1 MNLIIYLKKEHS
13 NKILFTFFLIFL
25 FVGLITYKDYG
36 IHIEEKFHRSNGFYW
51 LNYILNFTEFND
63 LKNIASIKF
72 NEISGFTLSNIKN
85 WLDYGII
92 FDVPAAF
99 FEIIL
104 NIDEPKNYYQFRHLI
119 SFLLFFLSSIFFY
132 KLLLNRFSDF
142 NVSFIG
148 TIFYVLSPRIY
159 GDSFYNNKD
168 ILFLSFVTFALY
180 YLFKTIDKLS
190 YKNLIFFS
198 IFSAICTST
207 RIIGVFLPISFIIIY
222 FISVLAKKDE
232 LKFFPKIIF
241 YLLFFIIF
249 LLLHWP
255 YLWTA
260 PIDNFFSLIQ
270 SAKAGIIG
278 IKVLFNGE
286 YIRNHFLPYSY
297 IPTWIAISTP
307 VIHLILFMLG
317 YFYITKRF
325 FLRFLAI
332 KEKSIYYDF
341 WRGKN
346 EKKDFFIFFNISMII
361 LFLISMNITLYNA
374 WRLIY
379 FLNIFIIYIS
389 TYGFYI
395 IYINLKSDNR
405 KLQFSLI
412 ILFLLSLVLLRMIT
426 YHPYQGVYFNSFV
439 PNHYKNKFEIDFHG
453 ISGVKFLKDI
463 LVLEKNK
470 NTISIGVASFLPIQR
485 SLELL
490 DKSESKRIK
499 IIGQEYKYA
508 DYIYKNNIS
517 EVNKNINN
525 KYDIPNNFIKI
536 DELVVDG
543 ALLYEVY
550 KNTEKIK

>member
-1 MNLIIYLKKEHS
+1 M
-13 NKILFTFFLIFL
+13 
-25 FVGLITYKDYG
+25 
-36 IHIEEKFHRSNGFYW
+36 
-51 LNYILNFTEFND
+51 
-63 LKNIASIKF
+63 
-72 NEISGFTLSNIKN
+72 
-85 WLDYGII
+85 
-92 FDVPAAF
+92 
-99 FEIIL
+99 
-104 NIDEPKNYYQFRHLI
+104 
-119 SFLLFFLSSIFFY
+119 
-132 KLLLNRFSDF
+132 
-142 NVSFIG
+142 
-148 TIFYVLSPRIY
+148 SPRIY

-168 ILFLSFVTFALY
+168 ILFLSLVTFALY
-180 YLFKTIDKLS
+180 YLFKTIDELS

-207 RIIGVFLPISFIIIY
+207 KLIGVFLPISFIIIY
-222 FISVLAKKDE
+222 FLSVLAKKDE

-241 YLLFFIIF
+241 YLFFFIIF

-255 YLWTA
+255 YLWSA

-278 IKVLFNGE
+278 IKVLFNGN
-286 YIRNHFLPYSY
+286 YVSNHFLPYSY
-297 IPTWIAISTP
+297 IPIWIAISTP
-307 VIHLILFMLG
+307 VIHLIFFMLG

-325 FLRFLAI
+325 FLRFLTI
-332 KEKSIYYDF
+332 KESSIYYDF

-346 EKKDFFIFFNISMII
+346 EKKDFFIFFNISAII

-379 FLNIFIIYIS
+379 FLNIFIVYIS
-389 TYGFYI
+389 TYAFYT
-395 IYINLKSDNR
+395 IYINLKSYNR
-405 KLQFSLI
+405 KLQFSFI
-412 ILFLLSLVLLRMIT
+412 TLFLLLLVLLRMIT
-426 YHPYQGVYFNSFV
+426 YHPYQGIYFNSFV

-470 NTISIGVASFLPIQR
+470 STINIGVASFLPIQR

-508 DYIYKNNIS
+508 DYIFKNNIS
-517 EVNKNINN
+517 EVDKNINN

>member
-13 NKILFTFFLIFL
+13 NKILFSFFLIFL
-25 FVGLITYKDYG
+25 LIGLITYKDYG

-63 LKNIASIKF
+63 LKNIASIKLD
-72 NEISGFTLSNIKN
+72 NISGFTLSNIESYLN
-85 WLDYGII
+85 YGII
-92 FDVPAAF
+92 FDVPTAF
-99 FEIIL
+99 LEIIL

-148 TIFYVLSPRIY
+148 TVFYVLSPRIY

-180 YLFKTIDKLS
+180 YLFKTIDKPS

-198 IFSAICTST
+198 IFSAICVST
-207 RIIGVFLPISFIIIY
+207 RIIGVFLPISFIIVF
-222 FISVLAKKDE
+222 FISLLAKKDE

-241 YLLFFIIF
+241 YLLSFFIF
-249 LLLHWP
+249 LFLHWP
-255 YLWTA
+255 YLWST

-270 SAKAGIIG
+270 SAKTGFIEM
-278 IKVLFNGE
+278 KVLFDGK
-286 YIRNHFLPYSY
+286 YISNQFLPYSY

-307 VIHLILFMLG
+307 VIHLIFFMLG
-317 YFYITKRF
+317 YFYIIKRF
-325 FLRFLAI
+325 FLRFLSI
-332 KEKSIYYDF
+332 KENSVYYDF

-346 EKKDFFIFFNISMII
+346 EKKDFFIFFNISVII
-361 LFLISMNITLYNA
+361 LFLISMNITLYNS

-389 TYGFYI
+389 TYAFYI
-395 IYINLKSDNR
+395 IYINLKSYNR
-405 KLQFSLI
+405 KFQFSLI
-412 ILFLLSLVLLRMIT
+412 ILFLLLLVLIRMVT
-426 YHPYQGVYFNSFV
+426 YHPYQGIYFNSFV
-439 PNHYKNKFEIDFHG
+439 PNHYKNKFEIDFLG
-453 ISGVKFLKDI
+453 ISGVKFLKEI
-463 LVLEKNK
+463 LILEKNK
-470 NTISIGVASFLPIQR
+470 SSINIGVASFLPIQR

-490 DKSESKRIK
+490 DKNESKRIK
-499 IIGQEYKYA
+499 IIGQEYEKA
-508 DYIYKNNIS
+508 DYIFKNNIS

-525 KYDIPNNFIKI
+525 KYDVPNNFIKI
-536 DELVVDG
+536 DELIVDG
-543 ALLYEVY
+543 ALLYEIY
-550 KNTEKIK
+550 KNTKKN